1 MIALSG
7 CAKRNADR
15 ELARVVAFI
24 DARLAAAAKNPPRH
38 PVEVVA
44 WTAIDETLKALR
56 ESLAALRHREVT
68 PDLPPFEA
76 ARTR

>member
-15 ELARVVAFI
+15 ELARVLALIEQRVQSAKSLCAI
-24 DARLAAAAKNPPRH
+24 NALRALSDDLAAHA
-38 PVEVVA
+38 
-44 WTAIDETLKALR
+44 
-56 ESLAALRHREVT
+56 HRNLT

>member
-15 ELARVVAFI
+15 ELARVLALI
-24 DARLAAAAKNPPRH
+24 KRRADAARDEA
-38 PVEVVA
+38 VE
-44 WTAIDETLKALR
+44 
-56 ESLAALRHREVT
+56 AALRQLRDDLAVLEHRDVT